1 MVQFKY
7 KLKSVEEAADVW
19 KIRKISPKWVV
30 EQGLGEMTARKG
42 GRAILGKALE
52 EKWRGGWK

>member
-1 MVQFKY
+1 MVQSKY

-30 EQGLGEMTARKG
+30 EQGPGVRWLQEEKEG
-42 GRAILGKALE
+42 GRAILGKGE
-52 EKWRGGWK
+52 P

>member
-1 MVQFKY
+1 MLWSKY

-30 EQGLGEMTARKG
+30 EQGLRSEMTAR
-42 GRAILGKALE
+42 
-52 EKWRGGWK
+52 